1 MQLSNSL
8 LEKIDIDET
17 MSNTINQLV
26 NSDLTE
32 EEIWDKV
39 SHKVLPQ
46 IKSFSKHRAIHS
58 YIFQNWNEKEKGPVP
73 WWISKKEQ
81 QKNTNL
87 YKFIQK
93 AKKIKEQTYEEL
105 HRWSVD
111 HYDQFWEDTIKL
123 LEIRFQ
129 KPFSK
134 VVNPESNYEAPKWV
148 PDAKLNIAES
158 CFQRNDQ
165 DTAVIFQKE
174 NGKLQTMSQR
184 ELKNFSL
191 QVAASLKSEGFQ
203 KGDAIAIMMPMTI
216 ESVALYLGIILSG
229 CVTVS
234 IADSFSPQEIETRLR
249 ISKAKA
255 IFTMDFMER
264 ASKKIPLYE
273 RVIEA
278 KASKIFV
285 VPLEKDSS
293 PQLRKEDTLFHDFLK
308 EEKLDEA
315 CPCDPKEAINI
326 LFSSGTTGEPKAI
339 PWNHLTPIKSAMDGY
354 FHQDIQKG
362 NVVCW
367 PTNLGW
373 MMGPWLIFAT
383 LINKG
388 TLALYYG
395 APTNEEF
402 GSFVEKAKV
411 NVLGLVPSIVKAW
424 KQSKCMEDKNW
435 EHIKCFSSTGECS
448 NAEDY
453 SYLMYLGNYKP
464 VIEYCGGTEIGGG
477 YITGTLLHNGSPAT
491 FTTPTLGL
499 DIELLDES
507 NNPSHEGEAFI
518 VPPSIG
524 LSETLLN
531 RDHHEVYFK
540 DTKKSSNGRPLRRH
554 GDQLEKTAGQ
564 FYRALGRADDTMNLG
579 GIKISSA
586 EIERAIGTLDW
597 VHESAAIGVT
607 PEGGGPSNLVIYAIT
622 NEEKTSKMGKEELLK
637 ELSSVLKKDLNP
649 LFKVSDL
656 VLTNSLPRTSSNKV
670 MRRVLRK
677 NYSET

>member
-1 MQLSNSL
+1 MQLSDSMFKKFDLDSTLTDSINKLINSGL
-8 LEKIDIDET
+8 KEEKLWE
-17 MSNTINQLV
+17 QFCL
-26 NSDLTE
+26 
-32 EEIWDKV
+32 KV
-39 SHKVLPQ
+39 FPQ
-46 IKSFSKHRAIHS
+46 IKNFSIHKEIHS
-58 YIFQNWNEKEKGPVP
+58 FIFQNWDENEKGPAP
-73 WWISKKEQ
+73 WWIPTKDQ
-81 QKNTNL
+81 QRNTNL

-93 AKKIKEQTYEEL
+93 TEKIKEQTYEEL

-123 LEIRFQ
+123 LNIKFQ
-129 KPFSK
+129 KPFSQMVGPK
-134 VVNPESNYEAPKWV
+134 NNYEAPKWA

-158 CFQRNDQ
+158 CFQKNDH
-165 DTAVIFQKE
+165 DTAIIFQKE
-174 NGKLQTMSQR
+174 NGELQKMTQG
-184 ELKNFSL
+184 ELKSFSF
-191 QVAASLKSEGFQ
+191 QIAASLKNEGFQ

-229 CVTVS
+229 CVAVS

-264 ASKKIPLYE
+264 ASKKLPLYE
-273 RVIEA
+273 RVKEA
-278 KASKIFV
+278 KANKIYII
-285 VPLEKDSS
+285 PLEKNNP
-293 PQLRKEDTLFHDFLK
+293 PQLRNEDTLFYDFLRDQ
-308 EEKLDEA
+308 KLDEA
-315 CPCDPKEAINI
+315 CPCDPKDMINI

-339 PWNHLTPIKSAMDGY
+339 PWSHLTPIKSAMDGY
-354 FHQDIQKG
+354 FHQDIQEG

-383 LINKG
+383 LINRG
-388 TLALYYG
+388 ILALYYG

-402 GSFVEKAKV
+402 GSFVEKAEV

-424 KQSKCMEDKNW
+424 KKSKCMEDKNW

-453 SYLMYLGNYKP
+453 SYLMYLANYKP

-477 YITGTLLHNGSPAT
+477 YITGTLLHNASPAT

-499 DIELLDES
+499 DIELLDE
-507 NNPSHEGEAFI
+507 NNKPAQEGEAFI
-518 VPPSIG
+518 IPPSLG

-540 DTKKSSNGRPLRRH
+540 NTKTSSNGRPLRRH

-564 FYRALGRADDTMNLG
+564 FFKALGRADDTMNLG

-586 EIERAIGTLDW
+586 EIERTIGTLDW
-597 VHESAAIGVT
+597 VHESAAIGVS
-607 PEGGGPSNLVIYAIT
+607 PKGGGPSHLVIYAIA
-622 NEEKTSKMGKEELLK
+622 NEEKTLKTEKEQLLK

-656 VLTNSLPRTSSNKV
+656 VLTDSLPRTSSNKV

-677 NYSET
+677 NYSDK